1 MLLQLVFYVC
11 LMTTIKMTKWITEV
25 SDFTEK
31 NYADDAIGELK
42 DGIMQTEIKNAMKS
56 SADKVPK
63 FNLKIYAIVYNFLL
77 YFPPTEIR
85 YGTLT
90 QTAFLLMFIV

>member
-1 MLLQLVFYVC
+1 
-11 LMTTIKMTKWITEV
+11 
-25 SDFTEK
+25 
-31 NYADDAIGELK
+31 
-42 DGIMQTEIKNAMKS
+42 MQTEIKNAMKS

-63 FNLKIYAIVYNFLL
+63 FNLKIYAFVYNFLL